1 MLSAIVHILFSN
13 SFSVQLMIRLS
24 RLNTGQSSTS
34 AATSSGS
41 SGSSNPKSN
50 TTFPTRSA
58 TKDDVFQFLEEQN
71 VYADS
76 AKFTYYKNTVKTPQH
91 RAVAWLA
98 REDHANFKSSRS
110 KNG

>member
-1 MLSAIVHILFSN
+1 MLLVVIISI
-13 SFSVQLMIRLS
+13 SVPKS
-24 RLNTGQSSTS
+24 KKKSSSS